1 MYIGHQGGRCPVL
14 GSRYGI
20 SFPRGLFVKNVF
32 RRAKIK
38 KLHAVCLK
46 DVKNEMRQRDK
57 M

>member
-1 MYIGHQGGRCPVL
+1 VL

-46 DVKNEMRQRDK
+46 DVENEMRQRDK